1 MNKQIKSFL
10 YNLLGFLPFYV
21 VSYLLLYNFTNLTGF
36 WVPLTAAVITTILA
50 PKFQHVR
57 QAGGDKI
64 YMKWLFIKGIKE
76 VK

>member
-1 MNKQIKSFL
+1 MSKQTKAFI
-10 YNLLGFLPFYV
+10 YNLLGFILFYTI
-21 VSYLLLYNFTNLTGF
+21 SYILFRNYTGLTGF
-36 WVPLTAAVITTILA
+36 WVPLASAVVTTILA
-50 PKFQHVR
+50 PKFQYVR